1 VTAVPGPR
9 PGPAPR
15 RPDIAEEPPAHPEV
29 TRAVEELARDLPALP
44 LSEHHDRFAA
54 VLELLHTVLETDAA

>member
-1 VTAVPGPR
+1 
-9 PGPAPR
+9 
-15 RPDIAEEPPAHPEV
+15 
-29 TRAVEELARDLPALP
+29 VEELARDLPALP